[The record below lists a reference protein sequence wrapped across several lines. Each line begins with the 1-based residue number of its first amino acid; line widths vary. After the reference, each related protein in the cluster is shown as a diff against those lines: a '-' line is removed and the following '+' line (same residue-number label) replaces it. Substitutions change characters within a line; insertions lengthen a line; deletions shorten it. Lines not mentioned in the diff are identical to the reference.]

1 VNGLETS
8 RGCLRKKRLVVSHET
23 EPDFAAQLGEIPDPA
38 AISAA
43 APPVAPSLPK
53 APTRAEVRTRRVAA
67 LVASMGWLVAH
78 LAVYGVRRDF
88 STLPLPYIAAQ
99 ILVPL
104 LVSAASLAL
113 ALGRGRLGLG
123 WRFGLVSAAAVLGPA
138 SFCVIAVGTPAPRA
152 LEPAASSLVGTVL
165 CFDIT
170 VAWAAVPLFAAALVL
185 RGAFAGG
192 ALWRSALL
200 GAAIGLFAG
209 ATMNLHCPNVAPVH
223 VLFGHGLAVILATL
237 LGAFALVRRTRA

>member
-1 VNGLETS
+1 V
-8 RGCLRKKRLVVSHET
+8 
-23 EPDFAAQLGEIPDPA
+23 
-38 AISAA
+38 
-43 APPVAPSLPK
+43 
-53 APTRAEVRTRRVAA
+53 
-67 LVASMGWLVAH
+67 GWLAAH

-88 STLPLPYIAAQ
+88 STLPFPYIAAQ
-99 ILVPL
+99 ILVPFV
-104 LVSAASLAL
+104 VSAASLSI

-123 WRFGLVSAAAVLGPA
+123 WKIGLVSVVAVLGPV
-138 SFCVIAVGTPAPRA
+138 SFCVIAAGAPVPRA

-170 VAWAAVPLFAAALVL
+170 VAWAAVPLFAAAIVL

-200 GAAIGLFAG
+200 GAAIGLFVG

-223 VLFGHGLAVILATL
+223 VLFGHGLAVVLATL